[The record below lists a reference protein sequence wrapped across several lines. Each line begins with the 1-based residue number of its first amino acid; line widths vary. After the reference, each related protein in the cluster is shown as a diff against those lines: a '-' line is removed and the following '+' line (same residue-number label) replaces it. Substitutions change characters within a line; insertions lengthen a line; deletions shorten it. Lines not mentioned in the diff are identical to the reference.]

1 VGQPGKLA
9 VVTAG
14 REIKLEQ
21 DVAIWGKVSA
31 GKSVTTV

>member
-1 VGQPGKLA
+1 MA

-21 DVAIWGKVSA
+21 DVAVWGKVSA
-31 GKSVTTV
+31 GKSVITI